1 MQGTSALTR
10 LDQVITRL
18 LLIKPQVHAPVQAE
32 QAAARAERTY
42 NYSLMLSAGRCIIQ
56 YVILPFVLPL
66 IGVAGQMATGI
77 SLVIN
82 VVAVAAIIA
91 SVRRLWQ
98 INYARKWAYL
108 GVAVGALVFIAFFVM
123 FDLGVIAR

>member
-1 MQGTSALTR
+1 MQGTSALSR
-10 LDQVITRL
+10 LDQLITRL
-18 LLIKPQVHAPVQAE
+18 LLIKPQAHAPVQAQQVAA
-32 QAAARAERTY
+32 QAEWAY
-42 NYSLMLSAGRCIIQ
+42 NYSLMLSAGRCVIQ
-56 YVILPFVLPL
+56 YIILPFILPL

-82 VVAVAAIIA
+82 VVAVAAILA

-98 INYARKWAYL
+98 INYSRKWAYL

-123 FDLGVIAR
+123 FDLGIIAR